1 MMIIRR
7 RASHPATVSAT
18 CVSLAAAGAP
28 ARPLITR
35 RFIDLFIAR
44 CPPRAVADIFCA
56 CACHA
61 ARRCGVTTAG
71 MLSSRSNLD
80 RGRAKVR
87 ELRAADRRL
96 LTGACSRSR
105 RASDRSTPLIHRLC
119 PPEAPPR
126 RMGRVPG
133 SLVTSRPARF
143 SRRHH
148 RRPNNKAKPDGAAFV
163 RFIKRGALFG
173 ISSPA
178 SGVFLSMAERFGD
191 AIRVSAR

>member
-148 RRPNNKAKPDGAAFV
+148 RNQMAPRSFALLNAA
-163 RFIKRGALFG
+163 RFLEFPRLRQAFFFQW
-173 ISSPA
+173 P
-178 SGVFLSMAERFGD
+178 SGSVTRFE
-191 AIRVSAR
+191 